1 MQNLTKILFKYCM
14 TNQVTMP
21 VVNNVVLDEYCYS
34 NLGDYDYQKLQEWAQ
49 NIVHRIVLQVLTAA
63 LG

>member
-1 MQNLTKILFKYCM
+1 M

-21 VVNNVVLDEYCYS
+21 VVNHVVLDEYCYS
-34 NLGDYDYQKLQEWAQ
+34 NLGDYDYQKLQ
-49 NIVHRIVLQVLTAA
+49 VLTAA

>member
-1 MQNLTKILFKYCM
+1 MYDESGHYNRCEPRGTIG
-14 TNQVTMP
+14 
-21 VVNNVVLDEYCYS
+21 EYCYS

-49 NIVHRIVLQVLTAA
+49 NIVHRIVPQVLTAA

>member
-1 MQNLTKILFKYCM
+1 M

-21 VVNNVVLDEYCYS
+21 VVNHVVLDEYCYS

-49 NIVHRIVLQVLTAA
+49 NIVHRIVPQVLTAA